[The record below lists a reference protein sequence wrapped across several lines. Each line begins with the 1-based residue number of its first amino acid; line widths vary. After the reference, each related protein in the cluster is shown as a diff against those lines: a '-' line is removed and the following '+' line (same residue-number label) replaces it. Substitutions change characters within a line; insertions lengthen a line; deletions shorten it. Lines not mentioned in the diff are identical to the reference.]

1 VLVDARVPDS
11 FDVLDAELPALSVL
25 SAVEL
30 VALLDG
36 ASLCAVSVSSGA
48 GAAVVLVSS
57 SPFPHAVSASEAAR
71 RAGTRVR
78 RCVTGRLLFS
88 CAYG

>member
-1 VLVDARVPDS
+1 MSFAEVLVDARVPDS
-11 FDVLDAELPALSVL
+11 FDVLDAELTVLPVLSVL

-78 RCVTGRLLFS
+78 RCVTGR
-88 CAYG
+88 